1 MWTTLTCGR
10 ASCARCP
17 KDQGEA
23 AAPIPSAGQARLW
36 SPRGSVSGSRLASG
50 QARGL
55 GGRRGLRP
63 EPTGERASSA
73 MSAPGCPGPP
83 CRVGGLRGPS
93 FFGLNNRSLFSQDSG
108 GWKPEIRCWQGWSHS
123 EASLLGG
130 FQAAPFCSIVTR
142 SSQCVHVCLT
152 SFVCVCVLLRYH

>member
-1 MWTTLTCGR
+1 M
-10 ASCARCP
+10 
-17 KDQGEA
+17 
-23 AAPIPSAGQARLW
+23 AAPAVPAALRTRVRPLPRFPPRARH
-36 SPRGSVSGSRLASG
+36 VSGAPGAQSAALVWPQAKPGALEAGGDFVRSLPESAPPALCRPQAVQGHPAEWGASG
-50 QARGL
+50 GL
-55 GGRRGLRP
+55 L
-63 EPTGERASSA
+63 
-73 MSAPGCPGPP
+73 
-83 CRVGGLRGPS
+83 